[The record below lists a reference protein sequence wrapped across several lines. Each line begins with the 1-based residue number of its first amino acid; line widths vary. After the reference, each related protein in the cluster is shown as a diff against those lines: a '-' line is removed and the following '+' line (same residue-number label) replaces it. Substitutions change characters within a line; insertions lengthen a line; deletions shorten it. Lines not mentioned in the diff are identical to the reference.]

1 MGTDLGEAGNLS
13 CPWLRTVYALLEINL
28 EDAQD
33 LAKLRFWSAHA
44 HWGADPPVCVCVWV
58 GVQMLGCLVGH
69 VQTVAEHH
77 SAQFLC
83 PSKRIGGVG
92 VWVIKS

>member
-44 HWGADPPVCVCVWV
+44 HWGADPPVCVCV
-58 GVQMLGCLVGH
+58 
-69 VQTVAEHH
+69 
-77 SAQFLC
+77 
-83 PSKRIGGVG
+83 GGGADAGLFGWTCSNGGRASFSPVP
-92 VWVIKS
+92 VPI